1 MNLRCRLRA
10 YAKLTAK
17 IGSGEGGDDFLKKII
32 TTSSDDVI
40 DLGYKDALSGKEVYA
55 VRRHFSYTL
64 RDSKDVYVI
73 RLGENIESVFSF
85 FGNVNCDGLISN
97 NPHDSMYTIEDNKI
111 RLNFYTEDD
120 SQYMDHDYTFDA
132 YFVFTCTEDG
142 ADIGRV
148 ELETYRFDLHTIG
161 ENCEVEVV
169 DTNTMQIVEDGE
181 GVLKSGTV
189 YQVYVTTTEG
199 YQIKSIR
206 LNGNIIFSGDTFT
219 CTEDV
224 SIVALAEKVVSH
236 FNLSREC
243 TNCTVTVVDTATATP
258 IEDGEGV
265 LEEGRSYTIFVTADY
280 GYTLKQFTINGDS
293 KSSPVMVTCDGNIY
307 IYAYATPENKYAL
320 KIRFHA
326 VDIHDTSI
334 SGITVVYDGEEY
346 VSDEN
351 GIVDTGAISS
361 TSKYVSLSCTD
372 YRAYSSDYDYYY
384 SNTPGGAAEFY
395 VGAWLVENTSQ
406 SYTSVVLIKQF
417 K

>member
-64 RDSKDVYVI
+64 RDSKEGYVI

-85 FGNVNCDGLISN
+85 FGNVNCDGLISKN
-97 NPHDSMYTIEDNKI
+97 LQDNLYTIEDNKI

-148 ELETYRFDLHTIG
+148 ELETYRFDLHTSG

-189 YQVYVTTTEG
+189 YQVYVTTTDG

-243 TNCTVTVVDTATATP
+243 TNCTVTVVDTATAAP

-280 GYTLKQFTINGDS
+280 GYTIKQFTINGDS
-293 KSSPVMVTCDGNIY
+293 KSSPVIITCDGNVY
-307 IYAYATPENKYAL
+307 IYAYAEAEEPQENKYAI
-320 KIRFHA
+320 KVTFVEPGFGPIPRIVFTYGGEKYESDQNGA
-326 VDIHDTSI
+326 VDS
-334 SGITVVYDGEEY
+334 
-346 VSDEN
+346 
-351 GIVDTGAISS
+351 GAISPTPQS
-361 TSKYVSLSCTD
+361 VTLNCTD
-372 YRAYSSDYDYYY
+372 LRAYSSDYDYFYSTNGDIEFSIEPQLVDSSSSFSVPTPLTKYY
-384 SNTPGGAAEFY
+384 
-395 VGAWLVENTSQ
+395 
-406 SYTSVVLIKQF
+406 K
-417 K
+417 